1 VGDGAGVLVGPD
13 NGLLAP
19 AVAMAGGAGRAVA
32 LTNPDYQL
40 PAPGATFAGRDI
52 FAPAAAHLCNGVD
65 LYQLGDE
72 LDAASLLPGVVPLAR
87 PEGAG
92 LAAEVLWVDH
102 YGNAQLN
109 VGPDD
114 IAGWGDQVRLRF
126 GDATRGA
133 VVRPAFGALA
143 PGQLGLVVDSYG
155 LLAICLDRRSAA
167 GELGLPTG
175 TAVLLEPYPDEDRE
189 ADGADRPPSA
199 PVRMGPRR

>member
-1 VGDGAGVLVGPD
+1 VVIGPD

-32 LTNPDYQL
+32 LTNADYHL

-65 LYQLGDE
+65 LNELGDE
-72 LDAASLLPGVVPLAR
+72 IDPASVLPGVVPLAR
-87 PEGAG
+87 PEGDG

-109 VGPDD
+109 LGPDD

-133 VVRPAFGALA
+133 VVRPAYGALG
-143 PGQLGLVVDSYG
+143 PGQIGLIVDSYG
-155 LLAICLDRRSAA
+155 LLAVCLERRSAA
-167 GELGLPTG
+167 DELGLPTG
-175 TAVLLEPYPDEDRE
+175 SLVLVEPYPDDDAGLGGSE
-189 ADGADRPPSA
+189 RPTPARVQMS
-199 PVRMGPRR
+199 PRH